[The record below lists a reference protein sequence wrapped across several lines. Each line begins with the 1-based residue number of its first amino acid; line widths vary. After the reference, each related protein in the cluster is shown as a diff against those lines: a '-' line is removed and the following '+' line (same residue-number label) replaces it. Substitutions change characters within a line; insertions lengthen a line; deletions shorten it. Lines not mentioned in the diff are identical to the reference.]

1 MFFTNVKEIDAKE
14 LAAWMEDKSR
24 EFRIIDVREQ
34 MEIAQGSIPGAEPM
48 PMSALSSR
56 IGEIG
61 QDKDIEV
68 NVVKTKHLTNIRSS
82 TKEDGAKVRPARDMS
97 LELALEYIQDDELVE
112 IAPKSI
118 RLRKRLLTLGER
130 RRATR
135 REASAAR

>member
-61 QDKDIEV
+61 QDKDVVFICRSGARSGQVVAYLAQNGYE
-68 NVVKTKHLTNIRSS
+68 NVYNLRGGVMGWAQNGF
-82 TKEDGAKVRPARDMS
+82 DFAKVS
-97 LELALEYIQDDELVE
+97 
-112 IAPKSI
+112 
-118 RLRKRLLTLGER
+118 
-130 RRATR
+130 
-135 REASAAR
+135 